1 MENKIPQLTR
11 RQFFRKGA
19 EVVLKSSTVVAALV
33 GGAACL
39 SQEQSIA
46 PKLSSGSKVA
56 GSNQLKPAININQPL
71 APLSEEEEVNAM
83 SRNVPENKMEFRED
97 DVEKLFQQFTDKY
110 RLRDEDANILK
121 LAKPYIFLDQT
132 FTMEYKITEYRPVRE
147 KGIVVKSSD
156 GNISV
161 VLTVRLQRSKKK
173 VLSEIEMIQKDYPY
187 DTIFVEMIDKNRKE
201 YVRILYSDDPK
212 MPYLSTRLI
221 DIPEGQINA
230 NEKNQGMVFSGI
242 DDGPAN
248 QEDYEQLINVLQ
260 NGHVNTTAT
269 NNYFNYLNNIY
280 TNVK

>member
-46 PKLSSGSKVA
+46 PKLSSGSKAA

-132 FTMEYKITEYRPVRE
+132 FTMEYKITEHRPVRE